1 MKLLNRPMPPT
12 LLRFSSIYIN
22 HDLNSAGR
30 AWENRINVDDMM
42 YTSIEILERDRGGEE
57 HRQRLKQSHNRTWHQ
72 HTILD
77 DKGVRYATVVVTID
91 SGFRFVHH

>member
-1 MKLLNRPMPPT
+1 MPPT